1 MGAADQL
8 SYRCYLGD
16 TRPRLANWG
25 ERTCVRLF
33 EANGLR
39 WLYEPRTFPLRWDD
53 QGRVTEAV
61 TPDFYLVDLD
71 LYLEITTMHQAHV
84 TRKARKIRRLVE
96 AYPEIRARLWVRRD
110 IERIAERYGVELERA
125 A

>member
-1 MGAADQL
+1 MGVADQL
-8 SYRCYLGD
+8 PYRCYLGD
-16 TRPRLANWG
+16 SRPRLANGG

-33 EANGLR
+33 EASGLR
-39 WLYEPRTFPLRWDD
+39 WLYEPRTFPLRWDGD
-53 QGRVTEAV
+53 GRVIEAV

-71 LYLEITTMHQAHV
+71 LYLEVTTMRQAHV

-96 AYPEIRARLWVRRD
+96 TYPDIRARLWVRRD
-110 IERIAERYGVELERA
+110 IERIAECFGVELEHA